1 MNKRIVLF
9 FLCILFS
16 SMITNSMTAQ
26 TTESSFKREWKEKD
40 RSVSTDMPITI
51 YIENNQLLIQSRTM
65 RSDINIQIID
75 SSSFVVYEKIILA
88 ENTGSICVNLEKGSY
103 TLNLTNQWG
112 GYLYGTFEI
121 K

>member
-26 TTESSFKREWKEKD
+26 TTESSFKGEWKEKD

-51 YIENNQLLIQSRTM
+51 YR
-65 RSDINIQIID
+65 
-75 SSSFVVYEKIILA
+75 K
-88 ENTGSICVNLEKGSY
+88 
-103 TLNLTNQWG
+103 
-112 GYLYGTFEI
+112 
-121 K
+121 